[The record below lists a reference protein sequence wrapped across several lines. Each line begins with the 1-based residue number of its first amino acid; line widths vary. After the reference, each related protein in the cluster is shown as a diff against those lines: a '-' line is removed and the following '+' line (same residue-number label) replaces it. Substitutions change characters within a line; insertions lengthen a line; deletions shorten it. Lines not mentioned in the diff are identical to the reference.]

1 MREAIIGR
9 GSYELTGIF
18 LQVACGPV
26 GHQVVSAEAAGGAK
40 DWILFLD
47 TECQS

>member
-9 GSYELTGIF
+9 GSYELIRIF

-26 GHQVVSAEAAGGAK
+26 GHQLVSAEAEGGTK
-40 DWILFLD
+40 DWLLFLD
-47 TECQS
+47 TEC